1 MRCSREIRDLAG
13 SPIRE
18 RSRRC
23 ALPIETGQYKIEP
36 PRQWCHLVNAGT
48 AASSRMRGDKQRQH
62 PPGILGSAWKQD
74 CHGPSVPVPS
84 VVPGAQNHR
93 LRINVLTNRDGRYVR
108 PSRWVRHSTPTGVR
122 RQRTHKPKNRNYE
135 EHETSHDPIIVDDA
149 LHGGGDEAVSIP

>member
-48 AASSRMRGDKQRQH
+48 GTTSRMRGDKQRQH
-62 PPGILGSAWKQD
+62 PPGILGSAYVA
-74 CHGPSVPVPS
+74 GNMTS
-84 VVPGAQNHR
+84 
-93 LRINVLTNRDGRYVR
+93 LTGNLGFYV
-108 PSRWVRHSTPTGVR
+108 SKLNASGV
-122 RQRTHKPKNRNYE
+122 
-135 EHETSHDPIIVDDA
+135 
-149 LHGGGDEAVSIP
+149 AVF